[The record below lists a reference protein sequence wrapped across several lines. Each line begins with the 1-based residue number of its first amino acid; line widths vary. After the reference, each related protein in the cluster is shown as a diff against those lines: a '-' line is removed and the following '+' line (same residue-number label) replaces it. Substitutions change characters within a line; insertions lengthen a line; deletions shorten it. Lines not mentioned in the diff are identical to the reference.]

1 MIKFTE
7 INRSKNETK
16 TTLTLCYEA
25 RIKSRLL
32 VTLDN
37 GTKAGLFLE
46 RGVVLKQGD
55 ILSSKQGY
63 SVMIKAAGEKV
74 STAYGSTQKELLL
87 ACYHLGNR
95 HVSLEIGDGWVR
107 YQHDHVLDDMV
118 KQLGLTVINETAPF
132 APESGAYQSGVH
144 QHHAHKEN
152 HHDHLH

>member
-1 MIKFTE
+1 MIRFTE
-7 INRSKNETK
+7 INRSGNKAK
-16 TTLTLCYEA
+16 TTLTLDYEA
-25 RIKSRLL
+25 RTKSRLL

-55 ILSSKQGY
+55 ILSSKQGN
-63 SVMIKAAGEKV
+63 SVMIKAAKEKV
-74 STAYGSTQKELLL
+74 STAHGSTQKELLL

-95 HVSLEIGDGWVR
+95 HVSLEIGEGWIR

-118 KQLGLTVINETAPF
+118 RQLGLRVINEIAPF

-144 QHHAHKEN
+144 QPQTHKEN
-152 HHDHLH
+152 YHDHLH